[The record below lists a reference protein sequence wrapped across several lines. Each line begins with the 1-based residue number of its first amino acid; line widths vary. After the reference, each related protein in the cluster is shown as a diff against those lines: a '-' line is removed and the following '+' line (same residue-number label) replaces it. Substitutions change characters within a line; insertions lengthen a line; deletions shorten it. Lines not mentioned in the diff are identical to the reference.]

1 MNYGVLTRRRLLAAG
16 AVVLGIVA
24 LAFVLVGWL
33 AARDHQSFDWELAS
47 IFGTAVGTTLLAL
60 STGYLAYTTSGDVRA
75 TWELA
80 RLTKS
85 DQDARERPVV
95 VMLGAEWGL
104 AEASANTGT
113 LHVTLRNVGLG
124 PALRLVIE
132 TNYADD
138 RFPVRAAPGHHAG
151 IMPGETVSFAM
162 PVLFERVPLQIDPAR
177 FPVSG
182 TFIDRSQSTEYT
194 VITEWKSAPTMRWHD
209 PNDDNYGDLTGKS

>member
-1 MNYGVLTRRRLLAAG
+1 MNYGVLTRPRLLAAG

-47 IFGTAVGTTLLAL
+47 IFGTAVGTTLLAIA
-60 STGYLAYTTSGDVRA
+60 TGCLAYTTSGDVRA

-95 VMLGAEWGL
+95 VMLGAEWAL
-104 AEASANTGT
+104 NDASASTGT
-113 LHVTLRNVGLG
+113 LHVRLRNVGLG
-124 PALRLVIE
+124 PALRLVVE
-132 TNYADD
+132 TTYVDDQFPTHSSPSYYA
-138 RFPVRAAPGHHAG
+138 A
-151 IMPGETVSFAM
+151 ILPGETLVSPL
-162 PVLFERVPLQIDPAR
+162 PVRFERVPPHINPAG

-182 TFIDRSQSTEYT
+182 TFIDRSQDTEYT
-194 VITEWKSAPTMRWHD
+194 IITEWQSEPTMQWHD
-209 PNDDNYGDLTGKS
+209 PNDNDYGDLTGKS

>member
-1 MNYGVLTRRRLLAAG
+1 MNYGVLTRPRLLAAG

-33 AARDHQSFDWELAS
+33 AARDHQPFDWELAS

-60 STGYLAYTTSGDVRA
+60 STGYLAYTTSGEVRA
-75 TWELA
+75 TSELA

-95 VMLGAEWGL
+95 VMLGAEWAL

-132 TNYADD
+132 TTYSNG
-138 RFPVRAAPGHHAG
+138 RFPTRSSPSYYAA
-151 IMPGETVSFAM
+151 ILPGETLVSPL
-162 PVLFERVPLQIDPAR
+162 PVLFERVPPKIDPAG

-182 TFIDRSQSTEYT
+182 TFIDRSQETEYKI
-194 VITEWKSAPTMRWHD
+194 ITEWQSEPTMQWHD
-209 PNDDNYGDLTGKS
+209 PNADNYGDLTGKS